1 MESFIYYILDKFFEN
16 DNTNLLF
23 NKLKQK
29 NSAVIFDIG
38 CYKGNFTINLINH
51 FKKNKLNSYK
61 NYSYFL
67 FDPIPNLKKELINQ
81 NNLNYKYLE
90 YAVDSKS
97 SKKEFYLN
105 QFYNSAGSSLI
116 GIHYADRLWLNSRKI
131 FMKIM
136 NPFKIKNN
144 FKKINVKTISIDDF
158 VKKNNIDKI
167 DLLKIDSE
175 GNEYNILLGSK
186 ITLKNKKIDMIYL
199 EVLDNKNKY
208 CEKENLIIN
217 FLKNYNFSLLKKDK
231 LRLTSFLSDII
242 AYDLFFI
249 KKN

>member
-1 MESFIYYILDKFFEN
+1 M
-16 DNTNLLF
+16 
-23 NKLKQK
+23 LKQ
-29 NSAVIFDIG
+29 SVLMTFI
-38 CYKGNFTINLINH
+38 
-51 FKKNKLNSYK
+51 
-61 NYSYFL
+61 
-67 FDPIPNLKKELINQ
+67 
-81 NNLNYKYLE
+81 
-90 YAVDSKS
+90 
-97 SKKEFYLN
+97 
-105 QFYNSAGSSLI
+105 
-116 GIHYADRLWLNSRKI
+116 
-131 FMKIM
+131 
-136 NPFKIKNN
+136 
-144 FKKINVKTISIDDF
+144 
-158 VKKNNIDKI
+158 KKNNIDKI

-208 CEKENLIIN
+208 FEKENLIIN